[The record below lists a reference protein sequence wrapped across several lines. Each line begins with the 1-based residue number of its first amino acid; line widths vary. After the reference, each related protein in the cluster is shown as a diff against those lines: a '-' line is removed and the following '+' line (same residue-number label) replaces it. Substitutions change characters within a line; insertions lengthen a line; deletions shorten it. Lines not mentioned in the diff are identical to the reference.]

1 MKNNKA
7 KNTYRSIFMECFS
20 LPLLSPFIP
29 FSSLVSPL
37 SLTLLPNLSLS
48 HPSSLSGAL
57 FSSRFCVSLIL
68 SSLSPYCLLF
78 YSVFCLSFPVTFSLY
93 LSLFIAL
100 SLSLGSYKHR
110 LPFSV
115 CVFHFLLF
123 LLFFRIFHSLFVYCS
138 FILCSLLSVSLL
150 LILSFCFTNSPR
162 AYSFP

>member
-1 MKNNKA
+1 M
-7 KNTYRSIFMECFS
+7 FFS
-20 LPLLSPFIP
+20 PSLSSPFIP

-68 SSLSPYCLLF
+68 SSLSYCLLF

-93 LSLFIAL
+93 LSLFIA
-100 SLSLGSYKHR
+100 LSLGSYKHR